1 MPKTTELPL
10 DDVSSAPESGTVRDE
25 TSGNQPSDRNID
37 SRHQQCK
44 VGGATIGRGEDASI
58 ASEEP

>member
-1 MPKTTELPL
+1 MKKPGQPS

-25 TSGNQPSDRNID
+25 TSGNKPSDRGNNSEQAKTNSANKD
-37 SRHQQCK
+37 DPS
-44 VGGATIGRGEDASI
+44 T